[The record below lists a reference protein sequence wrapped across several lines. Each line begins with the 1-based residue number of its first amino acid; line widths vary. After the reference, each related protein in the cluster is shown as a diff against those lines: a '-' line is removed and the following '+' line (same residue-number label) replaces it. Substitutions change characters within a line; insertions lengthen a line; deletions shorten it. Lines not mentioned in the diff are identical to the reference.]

1 MMGTEL
7 LPRWAL
13 IDFVLTRPLLTLHN
27 LYLCD
32 AYSGVC
38 RVFENDV
45 ALMLQDVLLKYRDVR
60 VFEHIVPANSSV
72 SNVLSNLIPL
82 TRELRVMLGYE
93 RSPMNFIP
101 LGDSSFISL
110 GISTHVDPI
119 SSGVPP

>member
-1 MMGTEL
+1 MGTGL
-7 LPRWAL
+7 PPRWAL
-13 IDFVLTRPLLTLHN
+13 IDLVLTRPLLTLHN

-32 AYSGVC
+32 AYSWRC
-38 RVFENDV
+38 RVVENDV

-72 SNVLSNLIPL
+72 SNVLSNLTPL

-101 LGDSSFISL
+101 SGAPASYRWGSL
-110 GISTHVDPI
+110 PM
-119 SSGVPP
+119 